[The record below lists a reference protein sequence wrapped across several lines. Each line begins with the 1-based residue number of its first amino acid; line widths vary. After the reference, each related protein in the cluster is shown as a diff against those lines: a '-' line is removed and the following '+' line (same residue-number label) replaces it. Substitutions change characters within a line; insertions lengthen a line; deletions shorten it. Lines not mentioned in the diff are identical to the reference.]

1 MPDFNY
7 TTEQPLPVDIAPTTD
22 SVLPTTGTAY
32 KKGDLLVISAGTNV
46 ATHSNSTTGAQADW
60 HVICLADVTAAQAT
74 AKAAAKVEMPVY
86 VAGKFDVAQ
95 VKLNGVALNA
105 TQKLAARAYA
115 NRSTKITLSVVK

>member
-7 TTEQPLPVDIAPTTD
+7 TTEQPLPVDIAPITD

-32 KKGDLLVISAGTNV
+32 KKGDLLVIAAGTNV
-46 ATHSNSTTGAQADW
+46 ATHSNSATGAQADW

-74 AKAAAKVEMPVY
+74 AKAVAKVEMPVY